1 MIRMKVS
8 DRLFV
13 WIGLAAVIIAILL
26 SHSGINNAYSQSMST
41 MNNSAAEQH
50 AEHIFDNLII
60 SEHIPLAG
68 QLSSGDYI
76 LLMDFT
82 PFVTSVEGHSHI
94 ALKVPCNDDG
104 SPKVTIGTG
113 IAPNLNTLNIGNA
126 IINGTLDGKDI
137 VLSAEGSSCLYHTEL
152 PNSISDIAL
161 VNTSNQTLNFNEGGY
176 YSVTV
181 SVHGTAIQ
189 HISSSEARA
198 ATNQTSSASHS

>member
-1 MIRMKVS
+1 MKVS

-13 WIGLAAVIIAILL
+13 WIALAAVIIAILL

-137 VLSAEGSSCLYHTEL
+137 VLSAEGSSCLYHAEL

-161 VNTSNQTLNFNEGGY
+161 VNTSNQTLNFNDGGY

-189 HISSSEARA
+189 HMSSSEARA
-198 ATNQTSSASHS
+198 ANQTSSASHS